1 MVAVYL
7 LCCIVLYMYVP
18 LVSKSLMHLWSSY
31 VLCCRFPTVA
41 WRVLFGFFG
50 NRYHDLGKYHPK
62 QYIRAFGSL
71 QPNPGALLKVTSTS
85 HKLP

>member
-50 NRYHDLGKYHPK
+50 IIIMIWESITQNSTYEPLGLY
-62 QYIRAFGSL
+62 
-71 QPNPGALLKVTSTS
+71 NPTLG
-85 HKLP
+85 PF